1 MADEKKTI
9 FTLTVYGAAHETM
22 ASELAHI
29 DRACTQ
35 ASQAARSAGGGK
47 LNGIMLGDSAVEL
60 GEWEYSPVAS
70 D

>member
-1 MADEKKTI
+1 MAEKII
-9 FTLTVYGAAHETM
+9 FTVRVYGAAHESHAAT
-22 ASELAHI
+22 LAHV

-35 ASQAARSAGGGK
+35 AAWNARAAGGGK

-70 D
+70 A